1 MIITENSKT
10 MNEKKTQN
18 NIFAVRKTVLIV
30 DDEEINREIMSAIL
44 ENDFNLLQADDGKV
58 ALDILNKAEQK
69 IDLVLLDI
77 FMPMDGR
84 EVLKIRQQNPS
95 LKKIPFI
102 VCTSDKDI
110 EEECFQLGVN
120 DFVKKPYENPDII
133 VARIKRMIELYE
145 DRSILKDVEREKLT
159 NLFNREFFKK
169 YAQQFDA
176 LFPHLAKDMISISI
190 NRFGLINELYGHEFG
205 DSILLAISKQL
216 TTCIANCNGLIGKDA
231 GSAFMIYC
239 EHHDSYDH
247 LPEKLSEAVKEVAN
261 DINISFRI
269 GLYPNVDPSLDKN
282 IALDRTQSTADT
294 LRNDFTKHI
303 AIYNEE
309 KQAVALHR
317 EELIDAF
324 PQALEE
330 EQFKLYF
337 QPKYNIQGDKAKF
350 VSAEVLIRWISP
362 KFGFVSPG
370 EFISL
375 FEENGLIGKL
385 DAYILEK
392 AAESIRLIKDKYGVY
407 MPLSVNLSRVDIY
420 RPNLVEEIIKL
431 VDSNNVPRDKY
442 YIEITESAFVED
454 AKVVIPVI
462 EHIRNSGFKVEIDDF
477 GSGYSSF
484 GALAD
489 LPFDVLKIDMQ
500 FIRSM
505 DRNPK
510 VKDIIKMIIN
520 LSKMFNATSVAEGVE
535 TEEQYLFLKEAGCDV
550 IQGYYFSKPLPLED
564 FEKLIEKE
572 LINNG
577 R

>member
-1 MIITENSKT
+1 MAINKSKFF
-10 MNEKKTQN
+10 ELKKT
-18 NIFAVRKTVLIV
+18 ILIV

-44 ENDFNLLQADDGKV
+44 ENDFNVLQADDGRL
-58 ALDILNKAEQK
+58 ALDMLSKGEQK

-84 EVLKIRQQNPS
+84 EVLKIRQQDPS

-110 EEECFQLGVN
+110 EEECFHLGVN
-120 DFVKKPYENPDII
+120 DFIKKPYENPDII

-145 DRSILKDVEREKLT
+145 DRSILKDVERDKLT
-159 NLFNREFFKK
+159 SLLNREFFKK
-169 YAQQFDA
+169 YAQQFDSR
-176 LFPHLAKDMISISI
+176 FPELQKDMISISI
-190 NRFGLINELYGHEFG
+190 NRFELIHELYGPEFG
-205 DSILLAISKQL
+205 DNILLAIASQL
-216 TTCIANCNGLIGKDA
+216 SVCISNCNGLVGKDE
-231 GSAFMIYC
+231 GSTFMIYC
-239 EHHDSYDH
+239 EHHDEYNQ
-247 LPEKLSEAVKEVAN
+247 LPIKLNEAIKTVSSDV
-261 DINISFRI
+261 NISFRI
-269 GLYPNVDPSLDKN
+269 GVYPNVSPSLDKD
-282 IALDRTQSTADT
+282 IVLSRTKSTADT
-294 LRNDFTKHI
+294 LLNDFTKNI
-303 AIYNEE
+303 ATYNEE
-309 KQAVALHR
+309 KQAMSLHM

-337 QPKYNIQGDKAKF
+337 QPKYNIQGDKPTL

-392 AAESIRLIKDKYGVY
+392 AAEYMHQIKNKYGVY
-407 MPLSVNLSRVDIY
+407 IPLSVNLSRVDIY
-420 RPNLVEEIIKL
+420 RPNLVEEIIKI
-431 VDSNNVPRDKY
+431 VESNNVPRDKY

-520 LSKMFNATSVAEGVE
+520 LSKVFNATSIAEGVE
-535 TEEQYLFLKEAGCDV
+535 TEEQYLFLKENGCDV

-564 FEKLIEKE
+564 YMKLIEKE
-572 LINNG
+572 LAK
-577 R
+577 